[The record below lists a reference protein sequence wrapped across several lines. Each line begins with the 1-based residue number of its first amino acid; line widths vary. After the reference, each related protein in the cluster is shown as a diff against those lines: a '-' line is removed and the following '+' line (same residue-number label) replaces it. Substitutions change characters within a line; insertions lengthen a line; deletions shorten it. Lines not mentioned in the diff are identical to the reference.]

1 MANISPE
8 HMYLVDV
15 AIARRKKH
23 LFHMKL
29 IGMIREQN
37 RDSYIIQSNSKEQV
51 MKTFKLLSNQLKEY
65 LVERVFSPGMY
76 GFDGKYYIK
85 LTKKHDS

>member
-1 MANISPE
+1 
-8 HMYLVDV
+8 
-15 AIARRKKH
+15 
-23 LFHMKL
+23 
-29 IGMIREQN
+29 
-37 RDSYIIQSNSKEQV
+37 